1 MPRRRNGELPL
12 PSGWEIGH
20 DFDGKIYFIDHNT
33 KKTTW
38 IDPRDSYTKAQTFA
52 DCVGHELPYGWE
64 ECYDSQIGIYYID
77 HINQKNQIEDPRA
90 AWRSVQEAMLAN
102 YLKSA
107 QQDLSAKQDILQVKA
122 QRLALA
128 QEEYQQLNTT
138 LTNLYSSRSS
148 ISSNGSGVSRY
159 DPELLK
165 ADVMVARS
173 RVGQLQRELHVMK
186 HEVANTQA
194 GMNTLTQV
202 QEKLNGLNGGYS
214 VAEAQAIVSELR
226 NIEESLRAGEKEK
239 AELIKSLNLLREDLL
254 TEEVTSA
261 TQGVVEKALK
271 LSTASQTDFCG
282 EVMPLGA
289 RLAELTRLK
298 LEYDSAKTS
307 LKGLQHDLASLEER
321 LSPADLQADKDR
333 MLLIQEKEQLLRECR
348 GVLTHGCDPI
358 QACDIQDKVNQL
370 EVDLSQALELNN
382 KAVADR
388 LALQEERQELLCR
401 VRDTVR
407 SMVQLEVQLRSLSA
421 STLSVSSSS
430 SLGSLS
436 TSSKGS
442 LSSLSFTDIYGG
454 QQYSS
459 SEHMAVNIS
468 ELHKRVERLLKSNS
482 EADRQY
488 AEKLRSLEEGSNSSA
503 VMSQSVLSLSPR
515 SSLSSL
521 SPTTSACDVISG
533 LDPGPPR
540 FSLGDVG
547 GGGGGS
553 GGGANSGG
561 FVRQASEGILGVSG
575 LGSESDVAD
584 LASVQ
589 ERLVE
594 LCLASKDLAPRT
606 SVGSSQ
612 TKGAADDVS
621 SHSAVGPKI
630 ITESCEGEGIEL
642 ERTGTSYAD
651 RSTYSGSDNN
661 GVLYEVAGE
670 EEENGVDMRSISAAV
685 SDESVA
691 GDSGVYEACP
701 KDTLSAECSETP
713 QVQIKLRYSR
723 TEGLLN
729 VGIEKAR
736 HLASLN
742 LAEESKVCVKVQLMP
757 GGAGGFTFG
766 THLESNVTRPTFGES
781 FAFPVPLRK
790 VHTKTLQVNVWTV
803 KETQDL
809 LEEDCVGYAQISLAE
824 FSVDSAVT
832 KWYNILN
839 YALLRPDSLPRDDLS
854 SKSSTLR
861 SSSSATNV
869 KEESSDESTIISSQT
884 STLTRNL
891 GPESLRLNLHLTAE
905 DFEGVINSDEDEED
919 EDAEEATELE
929 EFDQEEAV
937 EKALENAAD
946 TAVEGDATDCLVEMA
961 DKETNTECVFLPLP
975 SSLATSRTSLAT
987 APPSD
992 GTSTLKPT
1000 IPLIKRSQTF
1010 TPSAA
1015 VSKSNYVCRL
1025 NRSDSDSCVPLY
1037 RRAAHFQRGTAE
1049 RRSLRWKG
1057 KLGGSLRMTSRSPTT
1072 PGTKSGRTSLDLEL
1086 DLAAQQLRLQQQR
1099 EEIKSLQNL
1108 KVQLEEVKSSSE
1120 PPSWLADESTVN
1132 SVLSQATK
1140 SGGSKSAEERRVE
1153 KMLRKTTREIHK
1165 LRYSKMPRGQP
1176 DIVSFKE
1183 KMAFFLKSSPS
1194 IPPLNV
1200 DADAEVLD
1208 TPEGTQCLPGGITN
1222 FAAEVGASSGPQS
1235 PIVSGEQ
1242 SAFTPSCLEAETPL
1256 SSQHRLNLH
1265 RIRRERKGQTNTITS
1280 TASSPTQTT
1289 NSATPSCPVTQK
1301 SSVAS
1306 SKPSVTGAIPKV
1318 FHRDILF
1325 SSDDQ
1330 GVEV

>member
-937 EKALENAAD
+937 EKALENA
-946 TAVEGDATDCLVEMA
+946 
-961 DKETNTECVFLPLP
+961 
-975 SSLATSRTSLAT
+975 
-987 APPSD
+987 
-992 GTSTLKPT
+992 
-1000 IPLIKRSQTF
+1000 
-1010 TPSAA
+1010 
-1015 VSKSNYVCRL
+1015 L